1 MVITVTR
8 VLYGLLGVL
17 YVVIGAGAM
26 LVPTGWL
33 PESFSPDALV
43 GETPSPFVGHLMQ
56 EFGTVVI
63 AVGLVFLWR
72 ASRRE
77 FSRAFHWAMT
87 VYFCLDSL
95 IHWVGPDGPI
105 GSGPRGITNSILP
118 AMMLLLGILELGTS
132 NRLQRSRTNVLP

>member
-1 MVITVTR
+1 MVITVAR

-33 PESFSPDALV
+33 PESFTADALV

-63 AVGLVFLWR
+63 AVGLMFLWR
-72 ASRRE
+72 ASCRE

-87 VYFCLDSL
+87 VYLCLDAL
-95 IHWVGPDGPI
+95 IHWVGPEGLI
-105 GSGPRGITNSILP
+105 GSPSRGITNTILP
-118 AMMLLLGILELGTS
+118 AAMLLLGILELKSS
-132 NRLQRSRTNVLP
+132 NRATHGT